1 MKKEQTCNWPRQ
13 TKKPH
18 EIQIDGVI
26 AKILGSHRS
35 MDVHAHGLS
44 YPSHMEWTQD
54 GRLLVSE
61 FLGGN
66 VKDITEGG
74 DARTQKPFAYNLG
87 HPASLLTDYQGDRI
101 LVNDNGKGV
110 VYDITNGGDVQ
121 KAQVIFRG
129 VPGPYGL
136 VSHGGQVY
144 STFSN
149 VRENGLVKIVEGG
162 EFSEG
167 LMLVRGFPR
176 GVRETA
182 DARMEGVEIGD
193 CGSWSAR
200 SVGDRLLY
208 LHSGLGIIFDLE
220 NEASGEHFERYSTD
234 IPIVAQGL
242 NKPLGFIAQEV
253 DGEDVLFVAERF
265 GHAVKAVPPK
275 SYGIDMRYI
284 PPVATGFREPSCLR
298 FSPDAKEMY
307 VCDFAG
313 GVVWKVG
320 FEHSLKG
327 E

>member
-1 MKKEQTCNWPRQ
+1 MKQQTCQWPRQ

-18 EIQIDGVI
+18 EIKIEGVI
-26 AKILGSHRS
+26 AKLLGSHRS
-35 MDVHAHGLS
+35 MGVHAHGLS
-44 YPSHMEWTQD
+44 YPSHMEWTRD

-74 DARTQKPFAYNLG
+74 DARKQKPFAYNLG

-110 VYDITNGGDVQ
+110 VYDITKGGDVES
-121 KAQVIFRG
+121 APVVFRG
-129 VPGPYGL
+129 IPGPYGL
-136 VSHGGQVY
+136 VSHGDHTY

-149 VRENGLVKIVEGG
+149 VRENGLVQLVEGG
-162 EFSEG
+162 EFSED

-208 LHSGLGIIFDLE
+208 LHSGL
-220 NEASGEHFERYSTD
+220 
-234 IPIVAQGL
+234 
-242 NKPLGFIAQEV
+242 
-253 DGEDVLFVAERF
+253 
-265 GHAVKAVPPK
+265 
-275 SYGIDMRYI
+275 
-284 PPVATGFREPSCLR
+284 
-298 FSPDAKEMY
+298 
-307 VCDFAG
+307 
-313 GVVWKVG
+313 
-320 FEHSLKG
+320 
-327 E
+327 